1 MRKSGWT
8 VATGL
13 GSLVLLLTACGG
25 SSSSTSS
32 AGAPSS
38 TAIQSTAAS
47 SAGTGSSS
55 SSASSSSPKSTA
67 NAKAT
72 HSSSAPKQTAEAQ
85 PSSNAGVTFP
95 PVGTTVLIVQ
105 RSNLGWVMAKASG
118 IVVYTYD
125 KDSTG
130 GAPTCTGSCASVWAP
145 VTGMPKAGPADTFP
159 GSFGTV
165 TAGGKKVIT
174 YNGHPLYVYV
184 GAPALSTCRSSVAME
199 YRGSSASARSSATL
213 ASAPSP
219 DCQAT
224 NASRAAG
231 AAT

>member
-25 SSSSTSS
+25 SSSS
-32 AGAPSS
+32 SS
-38 TAIQSTAAS
+38 TAGAAS
-47 SAGTGSSS
+47 DTATQGTAVSSASTGSSS
-55 SSASSSSPKSTA
+55 STSSPTSTA

-72 HSSSAPKQTAEAQ
+72 QSSSASKQTAEAQ

-105 RSNLGWVMAKASG
+105 HSNLGWVMAKADG
-118 IVVYTYD
+118 YVVYTYG
-125 KDSTG
+125 KDSKG

-159 GSFGTV
+159 GSFGQV
-165 TAGGKKVIT
+165 TGAGGQKVIT
-174 YNGHPLYVYV
+174 YDGYPLYTFV
-184 GAPALSTCRSSVAME
+184 GAKPLSTKGDGLDGVWHVIKLSESDI
-199 YRGSSASARSSATL
+199 S
-213 ASAPSP
+213 
-219 DCQAT
+219 
-224 NASRAAG
+224 G
-231 AAT
+231 A